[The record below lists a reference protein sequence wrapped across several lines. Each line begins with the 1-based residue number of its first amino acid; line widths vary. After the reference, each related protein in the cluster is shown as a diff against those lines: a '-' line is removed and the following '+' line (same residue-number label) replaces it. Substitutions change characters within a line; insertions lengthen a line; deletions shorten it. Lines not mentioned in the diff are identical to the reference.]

1 MFTYSSEYS
10 QTPAN
15 FLAYRV
21 NVLFPAQLVSRK
33 TPRYLAVCSFL
44 RIRPSCLTHRC
55 WISEHLFFL
64 PRNILWVFLIL
75 TVRQFC
81 WSHWT
86 TVWKP
91 TVSFCFTSSAVFPWQ
106 YTMVSSAYSWIL
118 QELTTAGKGPSV
130 EPWGTPLL
138 IGFREDLASLI
149 ATHCMQPWR

>member
-1 MFTYSSEYS
+1 MFTYSS
-10 QTPAN
+10 QTPDN

-21 NVLFPAQLVSRK
+21 NVLFPAQLVIKEDTKVPCCLFVSQ
-33 TPRYLAVCSFL
+33 
-44 RIRPSCLTHRC
+44 PSCSTHRC

-149 ATHCMQPWR
+149 ATHYMQPWR